1 MAKRKVR
8 FRGVK
13 HTPKR
18 LESDLLQK
26 SKELLDDPGLLRPK
40 CAGTCR
46 KCHFDKP
53 FARIGKLERI
63 KDDPDALVK
72 ASKKGPCDIT
82 KAYAA
87 TASLGAAGEIPYL
100 ATARLGGEE
109 VSFAK
114 RGSVG
119 NDKLIGCQYYNDP
132 RIRLLL
138 YNDMARKKKLHIY
151 SFDELV
157 CSNAPN
163 MPEDYLYDAFWD
175 TPYEFPNDGLAC
187 GHEGQGTLVIAV
199 KSLGEEI
206 SICRNCAKDVS
217 TLQYLISRISA
228 RDPLDDFDVSVR
240 HKFHSAGDE
249 GREAIPSDR
258 IREYAMGKITDSA
271 LIASVLKDMA
281 GTLKKGD
288 VATFVSGNTNHGSDL
303 NGFLESLRGSDVEKD
318 ALKAYLTGRN
328 ESVIIKSDRASEA
341 LSALWPEH
349 WKDIVSAYT
358 SRETAE
364 AFGDQ
369 SRSNPAQALS
379 GARRVMM
386 SKDVIDSLPDFGKR
400 AGPMT
405 KLADAYAKAAKVGG
419 AEMLSE
425 EMDRNLP
432 RDNKA
437 KAMARA
443 FGISL
448 GTDEKWKLSKE
459 DLEFSDFLMPFV
471 RDLLD
476 SEGEAYRDR
485 MNTLMTAT
493 GSGEKV

>member
-26 SKELLDDPGLLRPK
+26 SKDLLDEPGLLRPK

-72 ASKKGPCDIT
+72 ASSKGPCDIT

-100 ATARLGGEE
+100 ATAKLGGED

-138 YNDMARKKKLHIY
+138 YNDMARKKNLHIY
-151 SFDELV
+151 SFDDLV
-157 CSNAPN
+157 CSNSAN

-175 TPYEFPNDGLAC
+175 TPYEFPDDGLAC
-187 GHEGQGTLVIAV
+187 GHEGQGSLVIEV
-199 KSLGEEI
+199 KSLGENI

-217 TLQYLISRISA
+217 TLQFLISRISA

-249 GREAIPSDR
+249 GRETIPPER
-258 IREYAMGKITDSA
+258 IREYAAGRITDTV
-271 LIASVLKDMA
+271 LIDSVLKDMA

-288 VATFVSGNTNHGSDL
+288 VATFVSGNRNHGSDL

-318 ALKAYLTGRN
+318 ALKAYLSGRN
-328 ESVIIKSDRASEA
+328 DSVIIKSDRASEA
-341 LSALWPEH
+341 LTSLWPDQ
-349 WKDIVSAYT
+349 WKEIISAYT
-358 SRETAE
+358 SQTTAD
-364 AFGDQ
+364 AVGDQ
-369 SRSNPAQALS
+369 SRSNPAQALT
-379 GARRVMM
+379 GAKRLMM
-386 SKDVIDSLPDFGKR
+386 SKDVIDGLPDFGKR

-405 KLADAYAKAAKVGG
+405 RLADAYAKAAKVGG

-425 EMDRNLP
+425 EMDRTIP

-437 KAMARA
+437 KALASA
-443 FGISL
+443 FGTSL
-448 GTDEKWKLSKE
+448 GTDGKWKLSKE
-459 DLEFSDFLMPFV
+459 DAEFSDFLVPFV
-471 RDLLD
+471 KELLD
-476 SEGEAYRDR
+476 ADGESYRDK